1 MTISSL
7 FSIKYLSTEN
17 SVNQKYR
24 ENHSDDKIVLLRNFC
39 RSCKNGQNEF

>member
-7 FSIKYLSTEN
+7 FSIKYFSTEN

-24 ENHSDDKIVLLRNFC
+24 ENHSDDKIDLIRNLC